1 MTNPQSPSSDI
12 LQFTEKVN
20 VKRCEQILK
29 LSQKD
34 FQNTFWSKDE
44 VDKDGEKESWTL
56 RNYHKQVTH
65 FCIDM
70 IQNDG
75 VKKMKYKYGASGKGS
90 GRIYTVKFGI
100 QNLQS
105 RLRNFLI
112 EGIYKDIDIKNC
124 HPTIAYDLC
133 NQYKIKC
140 PLLKEYITNRNEILD
155 NEKLSKF
162 DILMTMYNDKPV
174 KTTNAWLILFGREMN
189 NIKNEINENNKELY
203 SESKNI
209 KNKHSSIFNRIL
221 SHYENIIIQNAIKE
235 HKSAVAVPMFDGFLI
250 DIDYNLDVD
259 SLSMDESS
267 IQFIEKPFTN
277 YVQLD
282 DSDSDDDSD
291 DEETPPKLYK
301 EVKKEFEKTHFM
313 IKSPVCFL
321 TQIEQEDGEIKWDI
335 FKEGDFATLTAPYK
349 YYDPFTGEKENPIKS
364 FFKKWIEDPKRRCF
378 DKMDF
383 IPYNVKPP
391 TYNKKKIYNLFEPF
405 KRNYIDKKDRKET
418 KKIFYD
424 LLFELCGTDK
434 IAYDYFLKYIA
445 HIIQFPN
452 ERPNVIP
459 VMRGGQGVGKDT
471 LIDTIERLLSSDK
484 YCFRT
489 ENMEDIFGNFN
500 EPLHNRFICQFNE
513 TEGKDAVR
521 NVEKLKGFATRNTN
535 SINMKN
541 KCLYITK
548 NYFRIFI
555 VSNNKTP
562 VLISP
567 DDRRY
572 FVIKSTNKYRQDS
585 DFFTNYYKLL
595 EDDDFIDSI
604 YSDLMDIDLSEVD
617 IRVRPKTEQFEIMK
631 NENLKPIHHY
641 LKYIVE
647 KTEFNEGWMLKPK
660 DENQVCIKPTDFY
673 MKYKAW
679 LERESYDINHF
690 KQRDVLKELEC
701 IDHVDVKDETIKFKN
716 KCIRVFIFNRYLLKE
731 HLMKEYFTMKVKE
744 TIQWD

>member
-1 MTNPQSPSSDI
+1 MTNPQSPNSDI
-12 LQFTEKVN
+12 LHFTEKVD
-20 VKRCEQILK
+20 VKKCQQILK
-29 LSQKD
+29 LNYND
-34 FQNTFWSKDE
+34 FQKTFWSKDE
-44 VDKDGEKESWTL
+44 IDKDGGNWKL

-65 FCIDM
+65 YCIDM
-70 IQNDG
+70 INNKG
-75 VKKMKYKYGASGKGS
+75 VKKMKYKYGASGNGS
-90 GRIYTVKFGI
+90 GRIYSANFGI

-112 EGIYKDIDIKNC
+112 DGIYKDIDIRNC
-124 HPTIAYDLC
+124 HPTISYDLC
-133 NQYKIKC
+133 KQYKIRC
-140 PLLKEYITNRNEILD
+140 PLLEEYVTNRNEILD

-162 DILMTMYNDKPV
+162 DILMTMYNDKQI
-174 KTTNAWLILFGREMN
+174 KTTNAWLILFGREMTL
-189 NIKNEINENNKELY
+189 IKHAINDNNKKLY
-203 SESKNI
+203 TESKNI
-209 KNKHSSIFNRIL
+209 NNKHSSIFNRIL
-221 SHYENIIIQNAIKE
+221 SHYENIIIQNAMKE

-250 DIDYNLDVD
+250 DINYELDVE
-259 SLSMDESS
+259 SLTMDESS
-267 IQFIEKPFTN
+267 IQFIEKPFIN
-277 YVQLD
+277 YVELE
-282 DSDSDDDSD
+282 SDSDDDSD
-291 DEETPPKLYK
+291 DEQETPKLYK

-313 IKSPVCFL
+313 IKSPLCFL
-321 TQIEQEDGEIKWDI
+321 TQIEQEDGDIKWDI
-335 FKEGDFATLTAPYK
+335 FKEGDFTTLTAPYK
-349 YYDPFTGEKENPIKS
+349 FFDPLAGEKEDPIKS

-383 IPYNVKPP
+383 IPYNVTPP
-391 TYNKKKIYNLFEPF
+391 KYNKKKIYNLFEPF
-405 KRNYIDKKDRKET
+405 KRDYIKKEDRKST
-418 KKIFYD
+418 KIFYD

-434 IAYDYFLKYIA
+434 IAYDYFIKYIA

-452 ERPNVIP
+452 ERPEVIP
-459 VMRGGQGVGKDT
+459 VMRGAQGVGKDT

-489 ENMEDIFGNFN
+489 ENMDDIFGNFN

-572 FVIKSTNKYRQDS
+572 FIIKSTNKYRQDA
-585 DFFTNYYKLL
+585 DFFTEYYKLL
-595 EDDDFIDSI
+595 SDDNFIDSL
-604 YSDLMDIDLSEVD
+604 YSDLMDIDLSKVD

-647 KTEFNEGWMLKPK
+647 KTEFDEPWMLRPK

-673 MKYKAW
+673 MKYKLW
-679 LERESYDINHF
+679 LERESYDVNYF
-690 KQRDVLKELEC
+690 KQRDVLKELES
-701 IDHVDVKDETIKFKN
+701 IDHIDVKDESIKYKN
-716 KCIRVFIFNRYLLKE
+716 KCIRVFIFNRSLLKE
-731 HLMKEYFTMKVKE
+731 HLFKEFFTMKVKE
-744 TIQWD
+744 TIEWN